1 MKKQNE
7 TKNTT
12 KVEAAKVEVP
22 VSKPKRVKK
31 NHTFFLYVPERGFI
45 CGNDTGMPV
54 VGWQKPLS
62 YSIRSKAMYAAEFFM
77 TMKLADEVA
86 LVTQVG
92 NTIKFA

>member
-7 TKNTT
+7 TKTT
-12 KVEAAKVEVP
+12 TKVEVP
-22 VSKPKRVKK
+22 VAKPKRMKK

-45 CGNDTGMPV
+45 CGNDNGIPV